1 MHICAAIYL
10 IFSILVSSF
19 VELVNY
25 FVELPDFKGKYVLS
39 ERLSQD
45 PIENYFGQLRSKGRR
60 CQNPSVSDCIT
71 SAQSIRVQRSMSMMP
86 VRGNCARKKRLFPD
100 GKENIDDAPLPKRRC
115 ARKKQI
121 VK

>member
-1 MHICAAIYL
+1 MRQYINF
-10 IFSILVSSF
+10 FSILVSSF
-19 VELVNY
+19 VELINY

-45 PIENYFGQLRSKGRR
+45 PIENYFGQLRSKGRW

-86 VRGNCARKKRLFPD
+86 VRGNCARKKQLFPD

-115 ARKKQI
+115 ARKKQT